1 MELETGKF
9 GRITIADDKIFK
21 FVMPVV
27 GFDELSTY
35 ALLEHSEES
44 IFMWL
49 QSVENSLLAFPV
61 FSCSNLQMDYVV
73 DLPDSV
79 VEALQ
84 IESVEDLLVMN
95 IASIPSADPTGAT
108 INLLAPI
115 VLNVKNK
122 LAGQVI
128 LSGSGYEVKY
138 PLFEKGESV

>member
-128 LSGSGYEVKY
+128 LSGSGYEVNY
-138 PLFEKGESV
+138 PLFEKGDAE